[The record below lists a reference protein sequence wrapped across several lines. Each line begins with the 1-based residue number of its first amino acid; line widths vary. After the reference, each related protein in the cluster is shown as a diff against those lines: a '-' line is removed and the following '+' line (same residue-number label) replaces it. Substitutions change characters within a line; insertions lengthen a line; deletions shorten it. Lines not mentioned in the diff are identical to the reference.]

1 MWPEVYSL
9 PANDQV
15 RALLLRD
22 WAVNQ
27 AEKVVSPC
35 RLYETQRKDEPFHP
49 DHRRVPIGSMMA
61 SLLAPITCW

>member
-27 AEKVVSPC
+27 AKKKKKKKSSVLAGCTRLNARTNRSILTTVGC
-35 RLYETQRKDEPFHP
+35 R
-49 DHRRVPIGSMMA
+49 
-61 SLLAPITCW
+61 